1 MKESDKFKIDWSG
14 LVIGLGILACAFI
27 CNLFFRSL
35 SFLSYFALYSIA
47 AFFAGFFAELKARNG
62 TLATSSSVGLIGT
75 IILTV
80 IFLFI
85 GFSTDDYY
93 TVKVVGGI
101 AFILFA
107 LSMVGGAL
115 AVRLGSRVS
124 SRK

>member
-1 MKESDKFKIDWSG
+1 MKESDEFKIDWPG
-14 LVIGLGILACAFI
+14 IAIGLGILACAFV

-35 SFLSYFALYSIA
+35 SLPFYFSLYSLA
-47 AFFAGFFAELKARNG
+47 AFLAGFFAELKARNG

-80 IFLFI
+80 IFLFF
-85 GFSTDDYY
+85 GFSTGDYY

-101 AFILFA
+101 AFIFFA

-115 AVRLGSRVS
+115 AVRLNLN
-124 SRK
+124 

>member
-14 LVIGLGILACAFI
+14 LVIGLGILACAFV

-47 AFFAGFFAELKARNG
+47 AFLAGFFAELKARNG

-80 IFLFI
+80 VFLFI
-85 GFSTDDYY
+85 GFSTDYY